1 MIATDDI
8 IKFLKKR
15 RYAPM
20 NAEEL
25 ARNLN
30 VPEEEAKGF
39 RRLLRNLELQGE
51 IVQIKQKQYA
61 IPSKVN
67 LMVGRLTCNPRGFGF
82 VVPVKDVC
90 PDVYVGE
97 EEMGEAMHGDT
108 VVVRLPKATAP
119 WTSRRGRGRGR
130 GGDRKHKR
138 PGSGQIVNVLDHV
151 NETVIG
157 TFNRTKR
164 LGYVAPDN
172 PRLFRDIYVVDD
184 DLEGT
189 KVGLKV
195 LVKVTQWPSRHLA
208 PEGVIV
214 EVLGQDGDP
223 AVDVLSII
231 HQYQLP
237 NEFRH
242 DIRDEASSI
251 AKKIPPAEPRH
262 RLNLKKERI
271 ITIDPDDARD
281 FDDAV
286 SIEKGRDGNWRL
298 GVHVADV
305 SYYVRPGTE
314 LDEEARKRGTSV
326 YLPGQVIPMLPTALS
341 EGVCS
346 LMEGQDRLTKS
357 VLMEYSADGKFLSS
371 EIRHSII
378 NVKKRFTY
386 KESGLIL
393 SGDRTSAAS
402 VTEDLRKMH
411 VLMAELASLLTSKR
425 LERGALELDL
435 PEVSLRLD
443 DRGGVAGTERVER
456 DQSHKII
463 EEFMLAANEAVARF
477 MHQKKLPCFYR
488 IHQEPDPEEIRDF
501 IAFVEELEGVKI
513 NTSRKGDLQ
522 RFLNSL
528 QGKPES
534 YTVNLALL
542 RSLKRA
548 EYSGVWGPHFGLAA
562 EHYAHFTSPIRRY
575 PDLMVHRVLDEY
587 LTDRRSP
594 DKIWGR
600 WEENLEAWS
609 DHCSFTERRAE
620 EAEREITKLKLIR
633 HLEDRTE
640 EVMDGVITGVE
651 EFGLFVQLNEFL
663 LDGLIHIRNL
673 ADDFYKL
680 DRKRMALVG
689 KQGNVFRIGNKI
701 KVKIERIDIMK
712 REIDFIRAP

>member
-1 MIATDDI
+1 MIAASDI
-8 IKFLKKR
+8 IQFLKKR

-25 ARNLN
+25 ARHLN

-39 RRLLRNLELQGE
+39 HRLLRNLELQGE

-82 VVPVKDVC
+82 VVPVKDVR

-119 WTSRRGRGRGR
+119 WASRRGRGSR
-130 GGDRKHKR
+130 GDRKHKR

-184 DLEGT
+184 DSEGV

-214 EVLGQDGDP
+214 EILGRDGDP

-231 HQYQLP
+231 HQFQLP

-242 DIRDEASSI
+242 DIRDVASSI
-251 AKKIPPAEPRH
+251 AKKIPPAESHR

-341 EGVCS
+341 EGACS

-393 SGDRTSAAS
+393 SGDRTAAAS

-425 LERGALELDL
+425 LERGALELNL

-443 DRGGVAGTERVER
+443 DQGGVAGAEKVER

-587 LTDRRSP
+587 LSTKRRP
-594 DKIWGR
+594 REIWDR
-600 WEENLEAWS
+600 WESNLEAWS

-633 HLEDRTE
+633 HLEGRTE

-689 KQGNVFRIGNKI
+689 KQGNVFRVGNKI
-701 KVKIERIDIMK
+701 KVKIERIDVMK
-712 REIDFIRAP
+712 REIDFVRAP

>member
-1 MIATDDI
+1 MIAAGDI

-25 ARNLN
+25 ARHLN

-67 LMVGRLTCNPRGFGF
+67 LMVGRFTCNPRGFGF
-82 VVPVKDVC
+82 VVPVKDAC

-108 VVVRLPKATAP
+108 VVVRLPKATAA
-119 WTSRRGRGRGR
+119 WKSRRGRGGR
-130 GGDRKHKR
+130 GDRKHKR

-157 TFNRTKR
+157 AFNRTKR

-184 DLEGT
+184 DSEGA
-189 KVGLKV
+189 KVGQKV
-195 LVKVTQWPSRHLA
+195 LVKVTKWPSRHLA
-208 PEGVIV
+208 PEGVIA
-214 EVLGQDGDP
+214 EILGQDGDP

-231 HQYQLP
+231 HQFQLP
-237 NEFRH
+237 NKFRH

-251 AKKIPPAEPRH
+251 AKEIPPAESHR

-314 LDEEARKRGTSV
+314 LDEEARKRGTSA

-393 SGDRTSAAS
+393 SGDRTAAAS

-411 VLMAELASLLTSKR
+411 ILMAELARLLTSKR
-425 LERGALELDL
+425 LERGALELNL

-443 DRGGVAGTERVER
+443 DRGGVVGVEKVER

-562 EHYAHFTSPIRRY
+562 EHYTHFTSPIRRY

-633 HLEDRTE
+633 HLEGRTE

-680 DRKRMALVG
+680 DRKRLALVG
-689 KQGNVFRIGNKI
+689 RQGNVYRIGNKI

-712 REIDFIRAP
+712 REIDFVRAG